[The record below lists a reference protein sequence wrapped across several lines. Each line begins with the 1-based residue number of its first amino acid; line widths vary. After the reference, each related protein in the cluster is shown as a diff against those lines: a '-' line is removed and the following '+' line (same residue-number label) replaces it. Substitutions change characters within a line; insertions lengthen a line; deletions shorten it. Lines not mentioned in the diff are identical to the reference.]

1 MQGNEEKRIL
11 KRILKDKDVYENVKE
26 SVTFKVKNAPE
37 EKIKKDDVKSK

>member
-1 MQGNEEKRIL
+1 MRYMKKKIL
-11 KRILKDKDVYENVKE
+11 KRILKDKDVYENVTE